1 MLISIIK
8 WIIFIIWLICV
19 AIVINEL
26 VKRINS
32 IRKDKNND

>member
-19 AIVINEL
+19 AIVIIEL
-26 VKRINS
+26 FGKE
-32 IRKDKNND
+32 K